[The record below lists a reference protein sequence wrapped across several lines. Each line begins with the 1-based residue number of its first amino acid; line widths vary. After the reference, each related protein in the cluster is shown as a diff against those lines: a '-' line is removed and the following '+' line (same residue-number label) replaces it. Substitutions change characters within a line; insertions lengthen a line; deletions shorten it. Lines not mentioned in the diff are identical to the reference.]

1 MADILDELA
10 RANNDLLSAQRA
22 LAKRN
27 AELEVALAEVND
39 LLGMAAHDLRTPLQ
53 ALAMTT
59 QAVLENP
66 DADRATLLRLVSM
79 VRRSTATMTN
89 IVENFLDYAAIER
102 GALRFRMESANLRRP
117 VENAAAIQAMVA
129 ERRDIELE
137 LSLATTPDMVF
148 DVGKVEQ
155 VVANLLSNA
164 IKYSP
169 RGSRVEVYLLDQP
182 ETVRFEVRD
191 QGPGIALGRQA
202 ELFAAFSTAGTETDE
217 GHSTGLGLAIAK
229 RLIEGHGGSVFVDSL
244 PGRGSTFGFELP
256 KQSAAQ
262 PCHG

>member
-53 ALAMTT
+53 ALAMTA

-148 DVGKVEQ
+148 DVGKIEQ

-164 IKYSP
+164 IK
-169 RGSRVEVYLLDQP
+169 
-182 ETVRFEVRD
+182 
-191 QGPGIALGRQA
+191 
-202 ELFAAFSTAGTETDE
+202 
-217 GHSTGLGLAIAK
+217 
-229 RLIEGHGGSVFVDSL
+229 
-244 PGRGSTFGFELP
+244 
-256 KQSAAQ
+256 
-262 PCHG
+262 